1 MCKISTP
8 LANQNMKEKESA
20 CMVKRRENL
29 NQPGKKQTENNNNLD
44 EMGIDANKLCLANG

>member
-8 LANQNMKEKESA
+8 IANQNMKEKESA

-44 EMGIDANKLCLANG
+44 EMGIDANKLCLGNS